1 MGEFPSGQRGQTVNL
16 LRIASMVRIRP
27 PPPQKDQHLPVLVFL
42 SLWTDSNYE
51 MQQSGGL
58 LLAAGLD
65 GGNTLIFIPLGNE
78 NVPNPSS
85 PVGSSQHLTDWVFWF
100 GRGGH
105 RIQK

>member
-27 PPPQKDQHLPVLVFL
+27 PPPQKRHTFRCVFFVLLGDGFE
-42 SLWTDSNYE
+42 NR

-65 GGNTLIFIPLGNE
+65 GGNTLFFLFLTEKKNVNE
-78 NVPNPSS
+78 SVLPCWYSVATAMARP
-85 PVGSSQHLTDWVFWF
+85 
-100 GRGGH
+100 
-105 RIQK
+105 